1 MQLRTRIDDSAQDMT
16 VEALA
21 NIYTPNYRMMS
32 VVREYVSNALDAQR
46 DAGCEAPV
54 SLDIRDDSQR
64 LTITVKDRGVGM
76 DRETLERVYVH
87 ISLSGKRDSADS
99 IGGFGIGA
107 KAAHSLGGTLMVTSD
122 TGTVAHRL
130 LSTRDTVTGGI
141 VNELTEIASTG
152 KSGTTVVV
160 DAASVTPGPLA
171 LFLTL
176 LSLTSRVSITGDY
189 APVHQYRDSGVFRTG
204 NLASEVAG
212 RLGVA
217 ESRLFAVPAG
227 VPDFWL
233 SEFDIVAGVPVPTR
247 YSPSNAHGRHSP
259 SLRDLCSDDFRPGV
273 FLAADV
279 SSGYALPRSRE
290 ALLSSTTGELVP
302 DATTTR
308 VSSADLAA
316 LSDIAERELGDL
328 LHSELGNDSRAYDR
342 WSPQDRVI
350 LASILAAMDNA
361 GGVVVYRARKAE
373 SSRYDSHRDSGT
385 DTGKLVESGFPLPN
399 TAAAV
404 LERTP
409 RMARPSATKS
419 VPPRI
424 REAVLASTLPD
435 SSDTLIIDA
444 VDPADRQRAAVAVG
458 LMYLGTPAVVTR
470 PASRSRSAAKFTA
483 HRVGGCGE
491 TRTVEEWVSLLD
503 SGTILGGSTN
513 EFKASSVRVQ
523 ATAVMGDFRVEA
535 AYSSNLVGGSGEVY
549 ANLPGSLP
557 LYWFA
562 SAPSAVSRAYRQR
575 IDQTRKTVREAAA
588 RSGMFRIAGADVA
601 QALSAQIWNCM
612 GKEGLIDAA
621 VIQSSHRLAEPH
633 VHQGLASLVHT
644 NSSASVYGSSV
655 SLLRGDSRVC
665 PRVYI
670 DNAPSSGNL
679 LSVVSSIS
687 HAVRYD
693 GLSAASAREV
703 LEAVLGGDPN
713 DPGISF
719 SEACR
724 LLDGLVTG
732 DIPLEQK
739 VHVVD

>member
-21 NIYTPNYRMMS
+21 NIYTSNYRMMA

-54 SLDIRDDSQR
+54 RLDIQDDHRR
-64 LTITVKDRGVGM
+64 LTITVEDQGAGM

-160 DAASVTPGPLA
+160 DAASVSPGPLA

-176 LSLTSRVSITGDY
+176 LSLTSRVSITGEY

-204 NLASEVAG
+204 NLASEVAE
-212 RLGVA
+212 RLGVS

-247 YSPSNAHGRHSP
+247 YSTANAHGRHSP
-259 SLRDLCSDDFRPGV
+259 SLRDLCSGTFRPGV

-279 SSGYALPRSRE
+279 ASGYALPRSRE
-290 ALLSSTTGELVP
+290 ALLSATTGELVK
-302 DATTTR
+302 DETTTR
-308 VSSADLAA
+308 VSSTDLAA

-328 LHSELGNDSRAYDR
+328 LHSDLGIDSGAYDR

-361 GGVVVYRARKAE
+361 GEVAVYRARKVE
-373 SSRYDSHRDSGT
+373 GYYSRRDSGS
-385 DTGKLVESGFPLPN
+385 DTGILVEGGLPLPR
-399 TAAAV
+399 TTAAV
-404 LERTP
+404 LDRTP
-409 RMARPSATKS
+409 RMTRPSITVA
-419 VPPRI
+419 VPARI
-424 REAVLASTLPD
+424 REAVRASTLPD
-435 SSDTLIIDA
+435 SPDTLVIDA
-444 VDPADRQRAAVAVG
+444 VDPDDRQRAAVAVG
-458 LMYLGTPAVVTR
+458 LLYLGTPAVVTR
-470 PASRSRSAAKFTA
+470 PAGRSRAAAKFTA
-483 HRVGGCGE
+483 HRVGGHAE

-503 SGTILGGSTN
+503 SGAILGGSTA
-513 EFKASSVRVQ
+513 EFTASSVRVK

-535 AYSSNLVGGSGEVY
+535 AYSSHLVGDSGEVY
-549 ANLPGSLP
+549 ASLPGSLP
-557 LYWFA
+557 LYRFA

-575 IDQTRKTVREAAA
+575 IDQTRKTVRQAVS
-588 RSGMFRIAGADVA
+588 RSGMFRIAGEDVA
-601 QALSAQIWNCM
+601 QALSAQLWNCM

-621 VIQSSHRLAEPH
+621 VLPSSHRLAEPH
-633 VHQGLASLVHT
+633 THRSLDILVNANAS
-644 NSSASVYGSSV
+644 SRVYGSSV
-655 SLLRGDSRVC
+655 ALFRGDGHVR
-665 PRVYI
+665 PRVYVA
-670 DNAPSSGNL
+670 NAPSGGHML
-679 LSVVSSIS
+679 GVVSSVS
-687 HAVRYD
+687 HAVRND

-703 LEAVLGGDPN
+703 LEAVLGGSPD

-732 DIPLEQK
+732 DIPL
-739 VHVVD
+739 VHEASLVG

>member
-64 LTITVKDRGVGM
+64 LTITVEDQGVGM

-87 ISLSGKRDSADS
+87 ISLSGKRSSADA

-233 SEFDIVAGVPVPTR
+233 SYFDIVAGVPVPTR
-247 YSPSNAHGRHSP
+247 YSSVDPRSHYSP
-259 SLRDLCSDDFRPGV
+259 SLRDLSSGDFRPGV
-273 FLAADV
+273 LLAADV

-290 ALLSSTTGELVP
+290 ALLSSTTGEQVT

-308 VSSADLAA
+308 VSSTDLAA

-328 LHSELGNDSRAYDR
+328 LHSEQGIDSREYDR

-361 GGVVVYRARKAE
+361 DGVVVYRARKPE
-373 SSRYDSHRDSGT
+373 SSRYDSDRDSGT
-385 DTGKLVESGFPLPN
+385 DTGKIVEGGLPLPR
-399 TAAAV
+399 TTAAV

-483 HRVGGCGE
+483 YRVGGCGE

-575 IDQTRKTVREAAA
+575 IDQTRKTVRQAAA
-588 RSGMFRIAGADVA
+588 RSGMFRIAGADVS

-644 NSSASVYGSSV
+644 SSSASVYGSSV
-655 SLLRGDSRVC
+655 SLLRGGSRVC

-670 DNAPSSGNL
+670 DNAPSGGHM

-687 HAVRYD
+687 HAVRYG

-703 LEAVLGGDPN
+703 LEAVLGSDPD